1 MPPEWPAEVLWK
13 GAVYR
18 PVTLTARMFAP
29 PDGSWAPVWAAV
41 RGLAA
46 THGDEDVRLV
56 VRFD

>member
-1 MPPEWPAEVLWK
+1 M
-13 GAVYR
+13 
-18 PVTLTARMFAP
+18 TLTARMFAP